1 MPFDSDHT
9 RRIAKLARLA
19 IPESEI
25 DTVGAELQRVL
36 QLFEQLR
43 DAPITDVEPMAHPLG
58 MGLSLR
64 DDVISEGD
72 QRDALLA
79 LAPETRDGLYLVPKV
94 IE

>member
-9 RRIAKLARLA
+9 RRVAKLARLA

-25 DTVGAELQRVL
+25 DAVGVELQRVL

-43 DAPITDVEPMAHPLG
+43 DTAIVDVEPMAHPLG
-58 MGLSLR
+58 MALSLR

-72 QRDALLA
+72 QRDTLLA
-79 LAPETRDGLYLVPKV
+79 LAPETRDGLYIVPKV